1 MQSQLCKTKRVSFPY
16 NLPPPVIPCK
26 IESIYFIMLQ
36 YKIRTVH
43 TDGMVYRRPVQN
55 RISEESGIKVCQRI
69 LCNLHTTHGN
79 CLTLRTLHKQIYIVQ
94 HPAGDSVDKIP
105 IHPFHH
111 CRKSSEGHKDRLEN
125 TEVRA
130 TL

>member
-1 MQSQLCKTKRVSFPY
+1 MEWFTVDLCKIGFLK
-16 NLPPPVIPCK
+16 
-26 IESIYFIMLQ
+26 
-36 YKIRTVH
+36 
-43 TDGMVYRRPVQN
+43 
-55 RISEESGIKVCQRI
+55 KVASKFARY
-69 LCNLHTTHGN
+69 NLHTTHGN

-111 CRKSSEGHKDRLEN
+111 CRKSSEGHKAILEN

-130 TL
+130 TLCDS

>member
-1 MQSQLCKTKRVSFPY
+1 MEWFTVDLCKIGFLK
-16 NLPPPVIPCK
+16 
-26 IESIYFIMLQ
+26 
-36 YKIRTVH
+36 
-43 TDGMVYRRPVQN
+43 
-55 RISEESGIKVCQRI
+55 KVASKFARY
-69 LCNLHTTHGN
+69 NLHTTHGN

-111 CRKSSEGHKDRLEN
+111 CRKSSEGHKAILEN

-130 TL
+130 TLSVTHDGEIPKVKLMCCPILLLESICYGPKNSSRVLY